1 MTINIKVLHGFPT
14 WLPLTQKWMYDQ
26 IRFLPSETECH
37 VVTQKTENL
46 DQFGLPHIHISK
58 DNSQLTFFLRRVL
71 MPFGKY
77 GYSALI
83 SSVSKKHRANIFHSH
98 FGNVGWQNARYLN
111 QVNLKHIVSFYG
123 FDVNFLPV
131 SDPVWKERYYEMFG
145 KIDGVICE
153 GPYMAQNI
161 MRWGCPEKKIFIHHL
176 GVATDE
182 IPFKP
187 RSWNPSSPLNIL
199 IGASFQEKKGIPYAL
214 EALGHIQKE
223 IPLKITM
230 IGDANRE
237 ERSQKEKVRIMEGI
251 ARFNLKSKILML
263 GFQPYPVLMKEA
275 YDHHIF
281 MSPSVTASDADTEGG
296 LPVTLIEM
304 MASGMPVVSTRHCD
318 IPELVQHGETG
329 LLSDERDV
337 QSLVSNIRW
346 LIQNHDVWL
355 KILEKARRHV
365 ETEFNARL
373 QGKKL
378 SQIYHGIIQ
387 S

>member
-1 MTINIKVLHGFPT
+1 MSIAVLHSFPT

-37 VVTQKTENL
+37 VVCEKIENV

-58 DNSQLTFFLRRVL
+58 DNWQLPLFLRRVL
-71 MPFGKY
+71 MRFGIY

-83 SSVSKKHRANIFHSH
+83 SRVSKKYRANILHSH

-111 QVNLKHIVSFYG
+111 RVNLKNVVSFYG

-131 SDPVWKERYYEMFG
+131 SDPVWQERYREMFR

-153 GPYMAQNI
+153 GPYMAKNI
-161 MRWGCPEKKIFIHHL
+161 MKWGCPKEKIIIHHL
-176 GVATDE
+176 GVAADE

-187 RSWNPSSPLNIL
+187 RSWDPSSPLNIL

-223 IPLKITM
+223 IPLKITI
-230 IGDANRE
+230 IGDANNE
-237 ERSQKEKVRIMEGI
+237 ARSQKEKRKIMDVI
-251 ARFNLKSKILML
+251 DRFNLKTKIRML
-263 GFQPYPVLMKEA
+263 GFQPYSVLMKEA
-275 YDHHIF
+275 YEHHVFI
-281 MSPSVTASDADTEGG
+281 SPSVTASDADAEGG

-304 MASGMPVVSTRHCD
+304 MASGMPAISTRHCD
-318 IPELVQHGETG
+318 IPELIQNNETG
-329 LLSDERDV
+329 LLSDERDI
-337 QSLVSNIRW
+337 QGLVSNIRW

-355 KILEKARRHV
+355 KMLEKARRHV
-365 ETEFNARL
+365 EMEFNAKL

-378 SQIYHGIIQ
+378 SHIYHGIIQ